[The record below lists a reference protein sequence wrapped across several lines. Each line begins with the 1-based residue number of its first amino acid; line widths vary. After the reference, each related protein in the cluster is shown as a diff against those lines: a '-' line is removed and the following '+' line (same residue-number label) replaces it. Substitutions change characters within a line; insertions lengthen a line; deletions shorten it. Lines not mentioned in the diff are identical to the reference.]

1 MSLPP
6 PTRAKD
12 ANRLITETRRAP
24 APAGPPRRLSLT
36 VWPIAGLALLL
47 GLGSGVLV
55 MRHRHAAQT
64 NIAAVNGVLIT
75 QDQLFLRLQEA
86 QGPATM
92 HKLVEEELQIQFAK
106 KKGLAPT
113 DADVAQKYE
122 QAVKDPKFLPML
134 AASNISVGDYKRSLK
149 VKLSQANVLTQGVTV
164 SEDEIRQFY
173 NAQVDPHNPNAQYY
187 TPDAI
192 SLRAIA
198 VTSQPDAARV
208 MQELNANTPFEM
220 AATEFS
226 QDSSKQNGG
235 LLQPLQRGRS
245 PLSQTPD
252 LENAIFNLKVRQLY
266 GPVQFNKAWWIFRC
280 EEKAPGQAK
289 PYDAVKEDCRL
300 AALVQKGTQQKGAAV
315 QAEFQQFQRSS
326 NLQSFWPQYQQAVT
340 GQ

>member
-12 ANRLITETRRAP
+12 ANRLITETPRRA

-36 VWPIAGLALLL
+36 AWPLAGLALLI
-47 GLGSGVLV
+47 GLSVGVLV

-106 KKGLAPT
+106 KKGMAPT
-113 DADVAQKYE
+113 DTEVEQKFE
-122 QAVKDPKFLPML
+122 QAAKNPGFLQQL
-134 AASNISVGDYKRSLK
+134 AAANISTGDYKRSLK
-149 VKLSQANVLTQGVTV
+149 VKLSQANVLTHDVTV
-164 SEDEIRQFY
+164 SEDEIRQYY
-173 NAQVDPHNPNAQYY
+173 NNQTDPHNANAQFY

-198 VTSQPDAARV
+198 VPTQAAAAQV
-208 MQELNANTPFEM
+208 MQELASNMRFEM
-220 AATEFS
+220 AATQYS
-226 QDSSKQNGG
+226 LDSSKQNGG
-235 LLQPLQRGRS
+235 LLSPLQRGRS
-245 PLSQTPD
+245 PLTQTPD
-252 LENAIFNLKVRQLY
+252 LENAIFNLKVGQTY

-289 PYDAVKEDCRL
+289 PFDSVKEDCRL
-300 AALVQKGTQQKGAAV
+300 GALVLKGTQLKGPAV

-326 NLQSFWPQYQQAVT
+326 SLQSFWPQYEQAVT